1 MPLNNAF
8 EDLARVLDKVEAV
21 SNLNGLRRSGTHPTG
36 IFPGAVP
43 RDNFNSGVLFQPGGG
58 RLSGAVRQQIND
70 GMGLTIG
77 QDRAV
82 DLAFVKR
89 KVVDAQDARR
99 GRCGKGGR
107 MGAPQQGVAAGRHCG
122 ARALPGSCLA
132 TKRQREIAE
141 RRIQT
146 ECALR
151 GGGEKGR
158 QALTEGG
165 GWTGRSQ
172 AAKATQLEQEKRR
185 LTADGQVIR
194 PTCVIAM
201 YPGRDSTAM
210 RACGTR
216 RRDKCW

>member
-1 MPLNNAF
+1 
-8 EDLARVLDKVEAV
+8 
-21 SNLNGLRRSGTHPTG
+21 
-36 IFPGAVP
+36 
-43 RDNFNSGVLFQPGGG
+43 
-58 RLSGAVRQQIND
+58 
-70 GMGLTIG
+70 
-77 QDRAV
+77 
-82 DLAFVKR
+82 
-89 KVVDAQDARR
+89 
-99 GRCGKGGR
+99 

-122 ARALPGSCLA
+122 ARALPGSSLA

-165 GWTGRSQ
+165 GWTGRNQ

-194 PTCVIAM
+194 PTRVIAM
-201 YPGRDSTAM
+201 HPGRDSTAM

-216 RRDKCW
+216 GRDKCCENQAHRRTLNLRDGHIGDEFGKEGHASMVGNKCTHPSSIADTSGVCLSTGDAEEPIIREAMRRSNCCSLLEIQPTAALS